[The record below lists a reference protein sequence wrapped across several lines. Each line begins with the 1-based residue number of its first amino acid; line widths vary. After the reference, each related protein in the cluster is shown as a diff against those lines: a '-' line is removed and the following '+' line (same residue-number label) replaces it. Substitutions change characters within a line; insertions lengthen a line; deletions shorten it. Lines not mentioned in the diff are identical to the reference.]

1 MEYIEIL
8 GGRPL
13 EGEVKIQG
21 SKNAALPVLAA
32 AVLHKGTT
40 VLNNCPKITDVMYM
54 IQILE
59 EMGCHTSWSG
69 HSLHIDT
76 KGLCAP
82 FVSCDLGE
90 KMRSSVIL
98 MGALLG
104 RMKEAWIP
112 YPGGCTIGP
121 RPIDMH
127 INAFTRMGAY
137 IKEENCIL
145 HAQTSGLCGA
155 CIVFNSPSVGAT
167 ENVILGA
174 VLASAETRIIG
185 AAKEP
190 EIEELCRFL
199 NEKGARITGAGSSY
213 IVIKGVSE
221 LHDSEYTLMPDRIV
235 AGTYLM
241 GALATRGI
249 CCLKDVPIEQ
259 LEEVFRV
266 VKQMGAMV
274 YLEKCDIII
283 DGRQAIHPVAYLET
297 EPHPGFP
304 TDLQSQLMAVLCLAK
319 GESRIRETIF
329 EDRFKI
335 YSDLNRM
342 GARVTVDKREAGITG
357 VAALRG
363 AQVAAPELR
372 GGAALVIAGLAAEGR
387 SAVQK
392 YEYIKRGYEDI
403 CADFRQLG
411 ADITLNVSGQ

>member
-1 MEYIEIL
+1 MEYIEIF

-21 SKNAALPVLAA
+21 SKNAALPILAA

-40 VLNNCPKITDVMYM
+40 VLHNCPRITDVMYM

-59 EMGCHTSWSG
+59 EMGCQTSWSG

-82 FVSCDLGE
+82 FVSCGLGE

-112 YPGGCTIGP
+112 YPGGCTIGK

-127 INAFTRMGAY
+127 RNAFISMGAY
-137 IKEENCIL
+137 IQEENCIL
-145 HAQTSGLCGA
+145 HAETTGLSGA
-155 CIVFNSPSVGAT
+155 CIVFDLPSVGAT

-199 NEKGARITGAGSSY
+199 NEKGAKITGAGTSH
-213 IVIKGVSE
+213 IVIEGVSE

-235 AGTYLM
+235 AGTYLL
-241 GALATRGI
+241 GVLATRGL
-249 CCLKDVPIEQ
+249 CCLKDVPIDQ

-274 YLEKCDIII
+274 YLEKRDIII
-283 DGRQAIHPVAYLET
+283 DGRNAVYPVDYLET

-304 TDLQSQLMAVLCLAK
+304 TDLQSPLMTVLCLAK
-319 GESRIRETIF
+319 GDSRIRETIF

-342 GARVTVDKREAGITG
+342 GARITVDSREAVITG
-357 VAALRG
+357 VLAFRG

-387 SAVQK
+387 TVISQ

-403 CADFRQLG
+403 CADFTQLG
-411 ADITLNVSGQ
+411 ADITRNVS